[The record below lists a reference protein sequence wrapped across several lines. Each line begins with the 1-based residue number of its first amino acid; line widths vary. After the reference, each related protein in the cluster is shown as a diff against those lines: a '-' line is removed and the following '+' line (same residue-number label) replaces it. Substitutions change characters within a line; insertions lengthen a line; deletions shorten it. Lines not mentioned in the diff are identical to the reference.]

1 MLEPIFVRCV
11 RCDTSF
17 SYYQKRNHVC
27 PEVSE

>member
-1 MLEPIFVRCV
+1 MTAPIFVRCI

>member
-17 SYYQKRNHVC
+17 NYYHAKEHVC
-27 PEVSE
+27 PAE